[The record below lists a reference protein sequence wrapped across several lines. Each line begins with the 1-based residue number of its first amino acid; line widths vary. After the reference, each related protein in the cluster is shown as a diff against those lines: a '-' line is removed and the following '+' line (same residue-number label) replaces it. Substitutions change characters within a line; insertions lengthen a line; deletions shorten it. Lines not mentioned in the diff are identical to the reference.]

1 MSTSPRVLV
10 ADDQADIVVALR
22 LLLRDAGFDVDAAS
36 SVSEV
41 RSRLL
46 QTDYDLLLMDLN
58 YRRDTTSGR
67 EGLDLLAEV
76 HARDPLLP
84 IVVMTGWGS
93 IDTAVE
99 AMRRG
104 ARSFVTKPWDNAA
117 LADAILH
124 EVQEGRASRAAG
136 RRLQR
141 EQEDAQAI
149 QRGLL
154 PGVPLLAGCDIA
166 ASWQPA
172 SAFGGDYYDIIRI
185 DETRVAIVVADVC
198 GKGLPAAFLMANL
211 QAWTRASAAVDPS
224 PRAVAARL
232 NRELT
237 RHAGPRRFV
246 TCFYAL
252 FDTDSGRLD
261 FTNAGHPAP
270 AVISLDGSTARL
282 SEGGMVLGAFEEAAF
297 EEGHCVLGP
306 GARLVVFTDG
316 ITEAMRPTDEEF
328 GDVRI
333 EAALRA
339 RTGDPSAEVAAAV
352 LAEVRRFAGGSLQ
365 DDATLLVLTR
375 SRAAAEPCA
384 LANNA
389 VPRSNMAP
397 ATPSGAGE

>member
-1 MSTSPRVLV
+1 MNTSPRVLV

-22 LLLRDAGFDVDAAS
+22 LLLRDAGLDVDAAS
-36 SVSEV
+36 SVSEI

-46 QTDYDLLLMDLN
+46 QADYDLLLMDLN

-67 EGLDLLAEV
+67 EGLELLAEV
-76 HARDPLLP
+76 HAQDPLLP

-117 LADAILH
+117 LADAIRH

-136 RRLQR
+136 RRMQR

-154 PGVPLLAGCDIA
+154 PEVPALSGCDIA

-185 DETRVAIVVADVC
+185 DHTRVAIAVADVC
-198 GKGLPAAFLMANL
+198 GKGLPAALLMANL
-211 QAWTRASAAVDPS
+211 QAWTRASVAIDPS
-224 PRAVAARL
+224 PREVAARL

-252 FDTDSGRLD
+252 FDTASGSLD
-261 FTNAGHPAP
+261 FTNAGHPAA
-270 AVISLDGSTARL
+270 AVVAPDGSITRL
-282 SEGGMVLGAFEEAAF
+282 SAGGMVLGAFEEATF
-297 EEGHCVLGP
+297 EQGHAMLDR
-306 GARLVVFTDG
+306 GARLLVFTDG
-316 ITEAMRPTDEEF
+316 ITEAMRAVDEEF
-328 GDVRI
+328 GDARL

-339 RTGDPSAEVAAAV
+339 RKADSSPIVAEAI
-352 LAEVRRFAGGSLQ
+352 LAEVRCFAGGPLQ

-375 SRAAAEPCA
+375 TSQVADACA
-384 LANNA
+384 LANKA
-389 VPRSNMAP
+389 VPRTNTASPAAP
-397 ATPSGAGE
+397 HSGE